1 MARKWKWGVLFSGDN
16 LTLAET
22 IDFAAK
28 AEDAGAES
36 LWTTELGR
44 DAFVP
49 LAGMAAR
56 CKRARLGTGVAVFA
70 RPPALTEISAMSMAE
85 LTDGPLRAR
94 PRHRAHRR
102 GTRTGTA
109 SPTAGRCG
117 ACGSTSR
124 RSA

>member
-16 LTLAET
+16 LTLQET

-56 CKRARLGTGVAVFA
+56 CTRARLGTGVAVFA

-85 LTDGPLRAR
+85 LTGRRFVLGLGTAPQGVERELAR
-94 PRHRAHRR
+94 PPLPAAGAAHAGVRR
-102 GTRTGTA
+102 I
-109 SPTAGRCG
+109 
-117 ACGSTSR
+117 

>member
-49 LAGMAAR
+49 LGR
-56 CKRARLGTGVAVFA
+56 HGSHVQA
-70 RPPALTEISAMSMAE
+70 RPP
-85 LTDGPLRAR
+85 
-94 PRHRAHRR
+94 RHRRCRLRPA
-102 GTRTGTA
+102 
-109 SPTAGRCG
+109 AGAYRDQRHVHGG
-117 ACGSTSR
+117 A
-124 RSA
+124 